1 MKSEMSIN
9 KAILHVLDT
18 NANIPVLSDMLLNM
32 TVLVKE
38 YVEKHVERSMKDPE
52 IKRTVF
58 RSGSPFKERIIDY
71 KNNPHELIRVSAEI
85 SQLFF
90 DYMLENI
97 EIPSADLVFV
107 DFNVEHE
114 TYLGIFKFNYKQGY
128 IHYVNTDNG
137 LTNDILVQ
145 PCVLPTESQKL
156 DEFILINLASDEVL
170 IKEKKYPINNEK
182 DYYISSQ
189 LIFCEP
195 AMSEKEA
202 FDIIDKTVK
211 EVIVREYGGDYEKLN
226 AAKTVLA
233 DDYETESEID
243 VDNLAKTVFDGDS
256 TIQDRFRS
264 SLEEKGLYEKK
275 IPVTPNIEKK
285 IFGKQ
290 KFITDTGIEISIP
303 MDQLKR
309 NDIIEFKNNPDGTI
323 SVEIKNIGLL
333 NHK

>member
-1 MKSEMSIN
+1 M
-9 KAILHVLDT
+9 
-18 NANIPVLSDMLLNM
+18 
-32 TVLVKE
+32 
-38 YVEKHVERSMKDPE
+38 
-52 IKRTVF
+52 
-58 RSGSPFKERIIDY
+58 
-71 KNNPHELIRVSAEI
+71 
-85 SQLFF
+85 Q
-90 DYMLENI
+90 ENI

-128 IHYVNTDNG
+128 IHYVNTDKG

-156 DEFILINLASDEVL
+156 DEFILINLACDEVL

-182 DYYISSQ
+182 DYYISNQ
-189 LIFCEP
+189 LVFCEP
-195 AMSEKEA
+195 AISEKEA
-202 FDIIDKTVK
+202 YDIIDKTVK
-211 EVIVREYGGDYEKLN
+211 EVIVREYGGDYQKLN

-256 TIQDRFRS
+256 TIQERFRS

-275 IPVTPNIEKK
+275 IPVTPNIENK

-333 NHK
+333 NQK

>member
-1 MKSEMSIN
+1 
-9 KAILHVLDT
+9 
-18 NANIPVLSDMLLNM
+18 M
-32 TVLVKE
+32 TVTVKE
-38 YVEKHVERSMKDPE
+38 YVEKHVERSIKDPE

-58 RSGSPFKERIIDY
+58 RTGSPFKDRIIDY
-71 KNNPHELIRVSAEI
+71 KNNPHELVRISSEI

-90 DYMLENI
+90 EYMQENI

-128 IHYVNTDNG
+128 IHYVNTDKG

-156 DEFILINLASDEVL
+156 DEFILVNLACDEVL

-182 DYYISSQ
+182 DYYISTQ
-189 LIFCEP
+189 LVFCEP

-202 FDIIDKTVK
+202 YDIIDKTVK
-211 EVIVREYGGDYEKLN
+211 EVIVREYGGDYQKLN

-256 TIQDRFRS
+256 TIQSGSRRPWKKKGSTKKRS
-264 SLEEKGLYEKK
+264 RSPR
-275 IPVTPNIEKK
+275 I
-285 IFGKQ
+285 
-290 KFITDTGIEISIP
+290 
-303 MDQLKR
+303 LKR
-309 NDIIEFKNNPDGTI
+309 RSLANKNLLPI
-323 SVEIKNIGLL
+323 RALKSVFRWTS
-333 NHK
+333 